1 MTGAHVSGAHEAV
14 EILPGVR
21 VRTEDRTAHHWVGT
35 CGTLV
40 MLVLHEGSHADPAHV
55 VAGQRAITS
64 VLRRGHAAVQL
75 LVVWPPT
82 LGKPPSAEVRRA
94 IVDASSSG
102 RAIDRAAG
110 VVLGTGFLPAM
121 HRSAVTGILALA
133 RASIAV
139 RIFGTVPEAMAHL
152 VEGDAERL
160 RALTTFCEDHIARA
174 LGTTEPVARPQ
185 R

>member
-1 MTGAHVSGAHEAV
+1 
-14 EILPGVR
+14 
-21 VRTEDRTAHHWVGT
+21 VRTEDSTAHHWVGT

-75 LVVWPPT
+75 LVIWPPT

-94 IVDASSSG
+94 IVDASPSG

-121 HRSAVTGILALA
+121 HRSTVTGILALA
-133 RASIAV
+133 RLPVVV
-139 RIFGTVPEAMAHL
+139 RMFGTVPEAIAHL
-152 VEGDAERL
+152 VGNDAERL
-160 RALTTFCEDHIARA
+160 AALTRFCEHHIVLTATARGP
-174 LGTTEPVARPQ
+174 LSDR
-185 R
+185 

>member
-1 MTGAHVSGAHEAV
+1 MSAGRVSRVHEEL
-14 EILPGVR
+14 EILPGVH

-40 MLVLHEGSHADPAHV
+40 MLVLHEGSDTDPAHV

-94 IVDASSSG
+94 IVEASPSG

-139 RIFGTVPEAMAHL
+139 RIFGTVHEAMAHL
-152 VEGDAERL
+152 VGDDAERL
-160 RALTTFCEDHIARA
+160 RALTTFCEDHVARA
-174 LGTTEPVARPQ
+174 IGAPDADERTTR
-185 R
+185 

>member
-1 MTGAHVSGAHEAV
+1 MRLEHEDV
-14 EILPGVR
+14 EILPEVR
-21 VRTEDRTAHHWVGT
+21 VRTEDSTPHHWVGT

-40 MLVLHEGSHADPAHV
+40 LLVLHEGSHEDPAHV
-55 VAGQRAITS
+55 IAGQRAITS
-64 VLRRGHAAVQL
+64 VLRRGAATVQL

-94 IVDASSSG
+94 IVDASPSG

-133 RASIAV
+133 RASVAV
-139 RIFGTVPEAMAHL
+139 RIFGTIP
-152 VEGDAERL
+152 DALGHVVVGHDAARL
-160 RALTTFCEDHIARA
+160 RALTKFCEDHIARA
-174 LGTTEPVARPQ
+174 IGSTAAEPTR
-185 R
+185 

>member
-1 MTGAHVSGAHEAV
+1 MSPAHEDV

-21 VRTEDRTAHHWVGT
+21 VRTEDSTAHHWVGT

-40 MLVLHEGSHADPAHV
+40 LLVLHEGSDADPAHV
-55 VAGQRAITS
+55 VAAQRAITS
-64 VLRRGHAAVQL
+64 LLRRGHTPVQL

-94 IVDASSSG
+94 IVDASPSG

-133 RASIAV
+133 RVSVAV
-139 RIFGTVPEAMAHL
+139 RIFGTVPEAMGYL
-152 VEGDAERL
+152 VGHDADRL
-160 RALTTFCEDHIARA
+160 RALTKFCEDHIARTN
-174 LGTTEPVARPQ
+174 GTAATVAPTMR
-185 R
+185 